1 LPPRPSP
8 GSPQRARKPIQE
20 LLMSTLDPQGQP
32 QPPHDPRAQPLSA
45 SPYGTAPGQP
55 APVAPK
61 KRKTGLY
68 IALGCGVL
76 ALIVLVLIAGCAALV
91 ATSGDDS
98 DDAAGTQET
107 TEQAEAPS
115 EDVADETAED
125 EAAAEDATAEDAA
138 VEDEEETA
146 EEADVPADHASA
158 LTQAESYSDTM
169 HMSKQAIFDQLTSEY
184 GGQFTEEAAQYAIDN
199 VEADW
204 NENALESAKTYS
216 DLMYMSKQGI
226 YD

>member
-1 LPPRPSP
+1 
-8 GSPQRARKPIQE
+8 
-20 LLMSTLDPQGQP
+20 
-32 QPPHDPRAQPLSA
+32 
-45 SPYGTAPGQP
+45 
-55 APVAPK
+55 
-61 KRKTGLY
+61 
-68 IALGCGVL
+68 
-76 ALIVLVLIAGCAALV
+76 
-91 ATSGDDS
+91 
-98 DDAAGTQET
+98 AAGTQET

-184 GGQFTEEAAQYAIDN
+184 GGQLPRSRPTTRSRTSEFL
-199 VEADW
+199 
-204 NENALESAKTYS
+204 ALHPAGPAGEHPGGPCS
-216 DLMYMSKQGI
+216 
-226 YD
+226 

>member
-1 LPPRPSP
+1 PRPSP

-32 QPPHDPRAQPLSA
+32 QPPHDPTAQPLSA

-68 IALGCGVL
+68 IALGCGIL

-91 ATSGDDS
+91 ATSGDD
-98 DDAAGTQET
+98 AAGTQET
-107 TEQAEAPS
+107 SEQAEAPS
-115 EDVADETAED
+115 EDVADEAAE

-138 VEDEEETA
+138 VEDEEETTEEAPA

-169 HMSKQAIFDQLTSEY
+169 HMSKQGIFD
-184 GGQFTEEAAQYAIDN
+184 
-199 VEADW
+199 
-204 NENALESAKTYS
+204 
-216 DLMYMSKQGI
+216 
-226 YD
+226 

>member
-32 QPPHDPRAQPLSA
+32 QPPHDPTAQPLSA

-146 EEADVPADHASA
+146 EEAPAEEADVPADHASA

-184 GGQFTEEAAQYAIDN
+184 GGQFTAEQADYAI
-199 VEADW
+199 
-204 NENALESAKTYS
+204 ENL
-216 DLMYMSKQGI
+216 
-226 YD
+226 